1 MKQVKENLSC
11 LGQFKSERE
20 RFLQNIK
27 RMLIV
32 VISAS
37 MKST

>member
-20 RFLQNIK
+20 RFFQNI
-27 RMLIV
+27 RQRLVV
-32 VISAS
+32 VISTS
-37 MKST
+37 IKST